1 MDPFAAYAPFYD
13 LDYREMEA
21 DLLMIEQFAARC
33 GSPIL
38 EVGCG
43 TGRVVQMLAGA
54 GYRVTGVDLSAA
66 MLAVARRKVQAAG
79 LEQWVTLLEQDMR
92 FLSLDEQFN
101 LAVLAVNSFMH
112 LLTRADQLA
121 ALAAIR
127 RHLKPGGLLLL
138 DLFNPDPARL
148 LELRG
153 QMVLE
158 KTVVDPETGHSLQKF
173 RADMADL
180 GEQTIHVT
188 YIIDDVDGEGVV
200 RRTAFPFSVRYLF
213 RGELELLL
221 RLAGL
226 DLEAL
231 YGSYDLDEFS
241 GASEKM
247 IAVTRRP
254 DRD

>member
-43 TGRVVQMLAGA
+43 TGRLVRLLAGA

-66 MLAVARRKVQAAG
+66 MLAEAQRKVQTAG
-79 LEQWVTLLEQDMR
+79 LERWVTLVEQDMR
-92 FLSLDEQFN
+92 HLSLGEQYN

-112 LLTRADQLA
+112 LLTRADQQA
-121 ALAAIR
+121 ALAGIR
-127 RHLKPGGLLLL
+127 HHLKPGGLLLL

-158 KTVVDPETGHSLQKF
+158 KVAADPGTGHRLLKF

-188 YIIDDVDGEGVV
+188 YIIDDIDGEGVV
-200 RRTAFPFSVRYLF
+200 RRTVFPFSLRYLF

-221 RLAGL
+221 GLA
-226 DLEAL
+226 DFKLEAL
-231 YGSYDLDEFS
+231 YGSYDLDEFT

-247 IAVTRRP
+247 IAVARRP
-254 DRD
+254 ERD